1 MATDGYDWP
10 VWIDNPDGQ
19 FGGIPMADTYAATC
33 PAGVGR
39 YGGVVRD
46 IHAGALRYCA
56 HSHKR
61 RSTALK
67 CAESMLQEMSTDY

>member
-1 MATDGYDWP
+1 ME
-10 VWIDNPDGQ
+10 
-19 FGGIPMADTYAATC
+19 DTYAATC

-39 YGGVVRD
+39 YGGVVRN

-61 RSTALK
+61 RSTALR
-67 CAESMLQEMSTDY
+67 CAETMLAEWRVDA

>member
-1 MATDGYDWP
+1 MAEIT
-10 VWIDNPDGQ
+10 
-19 FGGIPMADTYAATC
+19 ADTYAATC